1 MASTTDSVPSVNP
14 VSKRKVWV
22 NRNLKAIL
30 LLLGTGAAAQGLSVV
45 LPEYFVAILMFAGI
59 NAILA
64 VSLNVVN
71 GLSGQFSIGHAGF
84 MAVGAYVSA
93 AVNVMLLSSWQGN
106 VFGEQTA
113 LLLSLA
119 AGAFASGLVGYLVGL
134 PALRLKGDYL
144 AIATLGVGE
153 IIRVVILNIDA
164 VGGARGLTGIP
175 PSSSAFSIYAFLA
188 FCVIGTHRLVLS
200 THGRALLSVRE
211 DETAAEA
218 LGVDTT
224 EYKVRAFVLSAGA
237 AGVAGG
243 FFAHYLTVINP
254 SSFTFMRSVEIVVMV
269 VLGGM
274 GSISGS
280 LVAAILLTVLPEGLR
295 PLRALTGVDLRM
307 VLYSFLLVL
316 MMLLRPQGL
325 FGRRELWQLLRISNH
340 GVTERRRK
348 T

>member
-1 MASTTDSVPSVNP
+1 MNA
-14 VSKRKVWV
+14 
-22 NRNLKAIL
+22 NLKALLLLFGAATLAQGLSAAFTATGGDYFDAIL
-30 LLLGTGAAAQGLSVV
+30 LL
-45 LPEYFVAILMFAGI
+45 AGI

-93 AVNVMLLSSWQGN
+93 AFNVFLLPSWQGN
-106 VFGEQTA
+106 PATEQAA
-113 LLLSLA
+113 LALSLA
-119 AGAFASGLVGYLVGL
+119 AGALASGLVGWLVGL

-153 IIRVVILNIDA
+153 IIRVLILNIDA
-164 VGGARGLTGIP
+164 VGGARGFTGIP
-175 PSSSAFSIYAFLA
+175 PSTTAFLIYGFLA
-188 FCVIGTHRLVLS
+188 FCVLGTHRLVRS

-211 DETAAEA
+211 DETAASA

-243 FFAHYLTVINP
+243 LYAHYLTVINP
-254 SSFTFMRSVEIVVMV
+254 SSFTFMRSVEVVVMV

-280 LVAAILLTVLPEGLR
+280 LLAALLLTVLLEALR
-295 PLRALTGVDLRM
+295 PLQAYTGGVDLRM
-307 VLYSFLLVL
+307 VIYSFLLIV

-325 FGRRELWQLLRISNH
+325 FGRKELWQLLDRGDLGH
-340 GVTERRRK
+340 PEPRRK
-348 T
+348 A